1 MLAFGVGGLLAALAG
16 LVELSQ
22 TGAMQSP
29 MGTGYELQAIAAAVI
44 GGVSITGGRGSMLG
58 VCLGALLLSL
68 IYNAVVLWQ
77 ISGHHYALV
86 TGVLLLAAILADRIG
101 RRRDR

>member
-1 MLAFGVGGLLAALAG
+1 
-16 LVELSQ
+16 
-22 TGAMQSP
+22 

-44 GGVSITGGRGSMLG
+44 GGVSISGGRGSVAG

-77 ISGHHYALV
+77 ISRYHYSLV
-86 TGVLLLAAILADRIG
+86 TGGLLLAAVLVDLAWRRLG
-101 RRRDR
+101 R